1 MGKLEEVL
9 SFTTLYRGAYIQHS
23 INVYTEY
30 VDVALYLG
38 PLKKILNFGILKKT
52 PKKLFILSLC

>member
-1 MGKLEEVL
+1 MGSELEEVL

-38 PLKKILNFGILKKT
+38 PLKKNSQFWY
-52 PKKLFILSLC
+52 P